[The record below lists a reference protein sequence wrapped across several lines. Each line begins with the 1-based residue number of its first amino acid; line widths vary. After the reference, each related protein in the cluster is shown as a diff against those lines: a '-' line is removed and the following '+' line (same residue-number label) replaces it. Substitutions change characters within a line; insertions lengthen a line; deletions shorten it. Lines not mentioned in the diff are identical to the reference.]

1 MARQIIPVL
10 ALLLST
16 AFLLAGNGMLGL
28 LLPLRGTEEGFSTG
42 QLGLLGSG
50 WATGFILGC
59 LTAPIVV
66 RRVGHIR
73 AFACAAACAG
83 IIILLDGL
91 FVIPLAWIVLRVGSG
106 FFTAGAFMVIESWL
120 NERASNES
128 RGTIFAIY
136 MMITYLGIT
145 AGQLGVAAGNPRT
158 SALFMVG
165 AILFTFAILP
175 TALSTAASPR
185 PLTRVSIDLRKLF
198 SNSPVAFVT
207 VLLVGVVNGAFG
219 TLSAVWGVK
228 IGLTTP
234 IIALMASITVV
245 FGALTQVPVGRVS
258 DMTDRRYVI
267 VGLALCAGLSGLA
280 IAILRPVDPA
290 IILTLT
296 GLYGA
301 AGYPIYGLAVA
312 HANDYAEPSE
322 FVAVSGGLLLLYGA
336 GTMFG
341 PLFGSAAMASIGPGA
356 LFAVTAASH
365 ALIAA
370 YAFYRTFKRAPIP
383 ESVREA
389 FKTVPASRAMTPET
403 AALDPRAEDTT
414 VLDAEPAEAVK

>member
-1 MARQIIPVL
+1 LAQLVPVL

-16 AFLLAGNGMLGL
+16 AFLLAANGLLGL
-28 LLPLRGTEEGFSTG
+28 LLPLRGAVEGFSTG
-42 QLGLLGSG
+42 QLGLIGSG

-73 AFACAAACAG
+73 AFASAAACAA
-83 IIILLDGL
+83 IIILLNGL
-91 FVIPLAWIVLRVGSG
+91 YVMPLAWILLRVGTG
-106 FFTAGAFMVIESWL
+106 FFTAGAFMIIESWL

-128 RGTIFAIY
+128 RGTIFAVY
-136 MMITYLGIT
+136 MMVTYLGIT
-145 AGQLGVAAGNPRT
+145 AGQLGVGAGDPRT
-158 SALFMVG
+158 QTLFMVG
-165 AILFTFAILP
+165 AILFALAILP

-185 PLTRVSIDLRKLF
+185 PLTRVTIDLRKLF
-198 SNSPVAFVT
+198 ANSPVAFLT

-219 TLSAVWGVK
+219 TLGAVWGAQ
-228 IGLTTP
+228 IGLSIP
-234 IIALMASITVV
+234 VIALMTSITVV
-245 FGALTQVPVGRVS
+245 SGALTQLPVGRVS

-267 VGLALCAGLSGLA
+267 VALSIAAGLAGAA
-280 IAILRPVDPA
+280 IVLFKPVDPVLV
-290 IILTLT
+290 LTLT

-301 AGYPIYGLAVA
+301 ATYPIYGLAVA
-312 HANDYAEPSE
+312 HANDYADASE

-341 PLFGSAAMASIGPGA
+341 PLAAGAAMTWLGPEA

-370 YAFYRTFKRAPIP
+370 YAFYRTYKRAPIP
-383 ESVREA
+383 ESVRGA
-389 FKTVPASRAMTPET
+389 FTTIPASRAMTPET
-403 AALDPRAEDTT
+403 AALDPRAEDAT
-414 VLDAEPAEAVK
+414 VPEEEPLQVAK

>member
-28 LLPLRGTEEGFSTG
+28 LLPLRGTAEGFSTG

-50 WATGFILGC
+50 WAAGFILGC

-73 AFACAAACAG
+73 AFACSAAGAG

-91 FVIPLAWIVLRVGSG
+91 FVVPLAWILLRVGSG
-106 FFTAGAFMVIESWL
+106 FFTAGAFMIIESWL

-136 MMITYLGIT
+136 MMVTYLGIT
-145 AGQLGVAAGNPRT
+145 AGQLGVAAGDPKT
-158 SALFMVG
+158 STLFMVG

-198 SNSPVAFVT
+198 ANSPVAFLT
-207 VLLVGVVNGAFG
+207 VLMVGVVNGAFG
-219 TLSAVWGVK
+219 TLAAVWGAK
-228 IGLTTP
+228 IGLSTA
-234 IIALMASITVV
+234 IIALMTSITVV
-245 FGALTQVPVGRVS
+245 SGAVTQVPIGRVS

-267 VGLALCAGLSGLA
+267 VALALCAGLSGLA
-280 IAILRPVDPA
+280 IVLFRPIDPV

-301 AGYPIYGLAVA
+301 ATYPIYGLAVA
-312 HANDYAEPSE
+312 HANDYADPSE

-341 PLFGSAAMASIGPGA
+341 PLAAGAAMASLWPEG
-356 LFAVTAASH
+356 LFIVTASAH

-370 YAFYRTFKRAPIP
+370 YAFYRTFKRAAIP

-389 FKTVPASRAMTPET
+389 FTTVPASRAMTPET

-414 VLDAEPAEAVK
+414 VLDAEPMSAVK